1 MQDQPSDQPSGQD
14 DDHDQGRTAPAAEAD
29 VLGEAARN
37 TGTMDGLMPG
47 RDGQGPASR
56 GNERGQAQPGK
67 DENQAG
73 FVKDPDKKFSP

>member
-1 MQDQPSDQPSGQD
+1 MQEHSRDK
-14 DDHDQGRTAPAAEAD
+14 DHRTAPAAEAD

-37 TGTMDGLMPG
+37 SGSMDGLAPD
-47 RDGQGPASR
+47 RDDKSR
-56 GNERGQAQPGK
+56 TTGTDERGEAQPGQ

>member
-1 MQDQPSDQPSGQD
+1 MQEHSTDKDQE
-14 DDHDQGRTAPAAEAD
+14 RTAPAAEAD

-37 TGTMDGLMPG
+37 SGTMDGLAPDRDDRG
-47 RDGQGPASR
+47 RAAGAD
-56 GNERGQAQPGK
+56 ERAEAQPGQ

>member
-1 MQDQPSDQPSGQD
+1 MQDQTRDRQDKDQE
-14 DDHDQGRTAPAAEAD
+14 RTAPAAEAD

-37 TGTMDGLMPG
+37 TGTMDGLVTDEKDKDA
-47 RDGQGPASR
+47 RND
-56 GNERGQAQPGK
+56 ERGQAQPGQ

>member
-1 MQDQPSDQPSGQD
+1 MQDQTRDRQDKDKDQERS
-14 DDHDQGRTAPAAEAD
+14 APAAEAD

-37 TGTMDGLMPG
+37 TGTLDGLAADRG
-47 RDGQGPASR
+47 DKGQATR
-56 GNERGQAQPGK
+56 GDERGEAQPGQ

>member
-1 MQDQPSDQPSGQD
+1 MQDQTRDRQDKDQE
-14 DDHDQGRTAPAAEAD
+14 RTAPAAEAD

-37 TGTMDGLMPG
+37 TGTMDGLVTDEKKDKAA
-47 RDGQGPASR
+47 RND
-56 GNERGQAQPGK
+56 ERGQAQPGQ